1 MRFWL
6 SVVLILPAVILFG
19 CDASERSTQ
28 LFTEP
33 IASPAK
39 QISGEPNLVTGEDGN
54 TYLSWIEKVDGAY
67 HALRYAMFN
76 GDGWS
81 VPATVAEGK
90 NWFVNWA
97 DIPSLAV
104 LDDGTI
110 TAHWLERSDTLRYSY
125 DVKLAQ
131 SVDGRNTWTSPVT
144 PHRDGTRTE
153 HGFVSM
159 LPWSDGG
166 VLAVWLDGRNFAN
179 EKKDEVFRNMT
190 LRVAVVDREGRLS
203 DEVELDARVCECCGT
218 AAIKTA
224 SGALVA
230 YRDRSDANVR
240 DISVVRWHN
249 GHWSPPYTLYQD
261 DWEINGCPVNG
272 PALAADGERVSA
284 AWFTAAQDS
293 ARVQVILS
301 DDEGAT
307 FSSPVRVDDGNPIG
321 RVDLVML
328 EDGSSLVSWM
338 ENSDDDALLRI
349 RRVHQDAQMD
359 RAVTIATLSA
369 ARASGFP
376 QMVRNRDTL
385 LFAWTH
391 VDENGNNIRTAK
403 GSLSP

>member
-1 MRFWL
+1 MRLWL

-39 QISGEPNLVTGEDGN
+39 QISGEPNLVVGEDGN

-190 LRVAVVDREGRLS
+190 LRAAVVDREGRLS

-224 SGALVA
+224 GGALVA

-272 PALAADGERVSA
+272 PALAADGERISA

-338 ENSDDDALLRI
+338 ENRDDDALLRI
-349 RRVHQDAQMD
+349 RRVHQDGQMD
-359 RAVTIATLSA
+359 RAVTLATLSA

-376 QMVRNRDTL
+376 QMVRNRGTF

-391 VDENGNNIRTAK
+391 VDEDGNNIRTAK

>member
-1 MRFWL
+1 MKLWL
-6 SVVLILPAVILFG
+6 SVVFILPAVILFG

-28 LFTEP
+28 LFTDP

-39 QISGEPNLVTGEDGN
+39 QISGEPNLVVGEDGN

-97 DIPSLAV
+97 DFPSLAV

-110 TAHWLERSDTLRYSY
+110 AAQWLERSDTLRYSY
-125 DVKLAQ
+125 DVKIGQ

-166 VLAVWLDGRNFAN
+166 VLTVWLDGRNFAN

-190 LRVAVVDREGRLS
+190 LRAAVVDREGRLS

-218 AAIKTA
+218 SAVKTA
-224 SGALVA
+224 NGALVA
-230 YRDRSDANVR
+230 YRDRSEANVR

-261 DWEINGCPVNG
+261 GWEINGCPVNG
-272 PALAADGERVSA
+272 PALAAAGERVSA

-301 DDEGAT
+301 DDDGAT
-307 FSSPVRVDDGNPIG
+307 ISSPVRVDDGNPIG

-349 RRVHQDAQMD
+349 RRVHQDGQMD

-376 QMVRNRDTL
+376 RMVRNRDTF

-391 VDENGNNIRTAK
+391 VDEDGNSIRTAK
-403 GSLSP
+403 ASLSP